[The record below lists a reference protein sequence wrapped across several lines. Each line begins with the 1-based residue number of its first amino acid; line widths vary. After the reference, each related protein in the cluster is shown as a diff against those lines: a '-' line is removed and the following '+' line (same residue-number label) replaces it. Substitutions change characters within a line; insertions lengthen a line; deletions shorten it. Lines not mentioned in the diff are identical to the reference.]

1 MWKETVAALF
11 DVLYYMTSKRAAGDP
26 RLRPLGH
33 RNGLYVAYLPQNK
46 AFTTNIST
54 NLLVSHTTVK
64 CLTPF
69 AHLFQVT
76 IKSRYCSYVCRIF
89 SFLSLPLQLLLPPT
103 DFNRSSCWKL

>member
-11 DVLYYMTSKRAAGDP
+11 DVLYYKTKNEGQETLALG
-26 RLRPLGH
+26 RLATGM
-33 RNGLYVAYLPQNK
+33 GCYVAYLPLNK